1 MLFNSYEFLFAYFPI
16 SLAVYFLC
24 QRFAGQLEYLALL
37 VLSLFFYAWWNVYF
51 LPLLLS
57 SITVNYIFGTI
68 IASQVSAG
76 RQRAAGWL
84 MAAAVALNLAVL
96 GVFKYSYFAVTN
108 LNAAFG
114 TDFALGSIILPLGIS
129 FFTFEQISFLVDVR
143 RGQTRPSLFVH
154 YALFVSFFPRLVAG
168 PIIRY
173 NEVAPQFSAPRP
185 AHAFADDL
193 AVGLTMFFIGLL
205 KKAVL
210 ADGVAPYASPVF
222 TAAEH
227 GEAVDLLMAW
237 GGALAYTCQLYF
249 DFSGYSDMAIGAA
262 RCFGI
267 RFPMNF
273 DSPYKL
279 GFAG

>member
-143 RGQTRPSLFVH
+143 RGQTRPSL
-154 YALFVSFFPRLVAG
+154 LCTTPCSFPSSRGWLPGRSSDTTRSPR
-168 PIIRY
+168 
-173 NEVAPQFSAPRP
+173 NSPRR
-185 AHAFADDL
+185 DRRTL
-193 AVGLTMFFIGLL
+193 
-205 KKAVL
+205 
-210 ADGVAPYASPVF
+210 SP
-222 TAAEH
+222 T
-227 GEAVDLLMAW
+227 
-237 GGALAYTCQLYF
+237 
-249 DFSGYSDMAIGAA
+249 I
-262 RCFGI
+262 
-267 RFPMNF
+267 
-273 DSPYKL
+273 SPSV
-279 GFAG
+279 